1 MSATAFNSTFRQ
13 FALMFLGR
21 THVDEDI
28 AFADVLDRAA
38 LDGSIESLATVDSYL
53 AHAHANLASISDK
66 QQNDI
71 ALRCGAYL
79 GECIR
84 MTWPDAYHWTD
95 NDELPSTRF
104 GLEAVTPARN
114 LGGAAILV
122 RHSLDMIMPVDIV
135 RRVLQD
141 GPGDSVLQFAESERQ
156 HHS

>member
-1 MSATAFNSTFRQ
+1 MSATALNSTFRQ

-28 AFADVLDRAA
+28 PFTDMLDRPA

-53 AHAHANLASISDK
+53 AHAHAHLASLSAK

-95 NDELPSTRF
+95 NDELPSTHF
-104 GLEAVTPARN
+104 NLETVTPARN

-135 RRVLQD
+135 RRVLHE
-141 GPGDSVLQFAESERQ
+141 GPANGVLQFAESERQ